1 MTPRSSASLSLLSG
15 SSLLEEFES
24 GGVTPFCWWKWRRDG
39 EPEIEVAPARSMVAA
54 IPPATA
60 AASRRDPSNRKNPSP
75 PRHRNDP
82 QNPRRPPLVP
92 SEKDNAVSVTDATAG
107 GPAPRRPRSREI
119 SSRYLSSSS
128 SSSSTSTSYSTA
140 TTLSSS
146 GSSSGSRRFP
156 SPLVTPRPS
165 TPPTLSQSAAQKRSH
180 SVDRVRPLTP
190 RPDPCPASA
199 EPSAA
204 ARALCTMTRSLSVSF
219 QGESFFYQTSH
230 AKTASPS
237 PARKPSPERR
247 RVSAVAATPARA
259 GDHSENKR
267 PSDNHR
273 LWPGARHRASN
284 PLMRSLDCSLGQND
298 SILATVRLMQQS
310 LVFDDG
316 TRRASFDGA
325 DLSASSDTDSM
336 SSGSNSAVPE
346 LRMAPRSKVA
356 PRGISVPARFW
367 QENNSRLRQLP
378 DSGSLPS
385 SSGSSP
391 MVHRQQG
398 LVKKLP
404 VDCPSP
410 SPRLAPS
417 PLRGPIRPSSPDK
430 HMASPSRGM
439 VSPLR
444 ARSGRTPTSSPV
456 SQPANAPSI
465 ISFAAEVRRAKKG
478 ENRIEEAH
486 LLRLFDNQH
495 LQWRFVNAR
504 ASAASLWHK
513 VTAEKHI
520 YNVWAATSKLRDSV
534 TFKRTKL
541 RLLTQNL
548 KLKSVLHEQMTYLE
562 EWSLMHSNHSS
573 SLSGAIDALNATT
586 LRLPVVGGV
595 KADIQEMKYA
605 VGSAVEVMQAM
616 GSSIFFL
623 LSKVEGTS
631 SVISEITKVAAE
643 ERLLLEKSR
652 DLLSTV
658 AAMHVTQCSLQ
669 SHVIQLKQKA
679 SPT

>member
-1 MTPRSSASLSLLSG
+1 MTPRSSASLSPLSG
-15 SSLLEEFES
+15 SAPLGEFES
-24 GGVTPFCWWKWRRDG
+24 SAPPGDVARYRWWKWRRDG
-39 EPEIEVAPARSMVAA
+39 KPEIEVAPARSMVAA
-54 IPPATA
+54 IPPANA
-60 AASRRDPSNRKNPSP
+60 AASRRHPSNRKNPSP
-75 PRHRNDP
+75 PRHRNYP

-92 SEKDNAVSVTDATAG
+92 SEKDNAVSVTDAAAG
-107 GPAPRRPRSREI
+107 GPAPRRPHSREI
-119 SSRYLSSSS
+119 SSRYLSSSSS

-146 GSSSGSRRFP
+146 GSSSSSRRFP
-156 SPLVTPRPS
+156 SPLATLRPS
-165 TPPTLSQSAAQKRSH
+165 TPPTLSQSAARKRSH

-190 RPDPCPASA
+190 RPDPRPGSS

-204 ARALCTMTRSLSVSF
+204 ARVLCTMTRSLSVSF

-230 AKTASPS
+230 AKTASPN

-247 RVSAVAATPARA
+247 RVSTVVATPARA

-284 PLMRSLDCSLGQND
+284 PLMRSLDCSLEQSD

-325 DLSASSDTDSM
+325 DFSASSDTDSM

-356 PRGISVPARFW
+356 SRGISVPARFW

-391 MVHRQQG
+391 MVHRQRG

-439 VSPLR
+439 GMVSPLR
-444 ARSGRTPTSSPV
+444 ARSGRTPTSSPF

-486 LLRLFDNQH
+486 MLRLFDSQH

-504 ASAASLWHK
+504 AGAALLLHK
-513 VTAEKHI
+513 V
-520 YNVWAATSKLRDSV
+520 
-534 TFKRTKL
+534 
-541 RLLTQNL
+541 
-548 KLKSVLHEQMTYLE
+548 
-562 EWSLMHSNHSS
+562 
-573 SLSGAIDALNATT
+573 NA
-586 LRLPVVGGV
+586 
-595 KADIQEMKYA
+595 
-605 VGSAVEVMQAM
+605 EVM
-616 GSSIFFL
+616 L
-623 LSKVEGTS
+623 
-631 SVISEITKVAAE
+631 IS
-643 ERLLLEKSR
+643 
-652 DLLSTV
+652 
-658 AAMHVTQCSLQ
+658 
-669 SHVIQLKQKA
+669 
-679 SPT
+679 